1 MLEFLFS
8 KKLTTLSFFDWVQRI
23 SVLLEEAKKAVH
35 ESNLEDTDENYLSH
49 FRRSSQ
55 ALAAAAGGIRLHV
68 DVYGIYTNIVDLGN
82 TEKLYV
88 VEFTRS
94 LKVSGTPLNQS
105 FTKVSVSRHI
115 SNLVS
120 ARYNHLLGKASSRIN
135 RLNEELWAAKSNAS
149 YLTGMVAKTSKS
161 SSEIQDTPNNG
172 NIWEEEIV
180 YRFPANTKP
189 KAKKKKPAAK
199 KPAAAK
205 PAAKPTK
212 K

>member
-1 MLEFLFS
+1 MFEFLFS

-23 SVLLEEAKKAVH
+23 SVLLEEAKKSVH
-35 ESNLEDTDENYLSH
+35 ESNLEDTDENYLDH

-68 DVYGIYTNIVDLGN
+68 DIYGIYTNITDLGS

-94 LKVSGTPLNQS
+94 LKVSGMPINQS

-120 ARYNHLLGKASSRIN
+120 ARYNHLLGKVSSRIN
-135 RLNEELWAAKSNAS
+135 RLNTELWAAKSNAS
-149 YLTGMVAKTSKS
+149 YLTGMVTKTSRA
-161 SSEIQDTPNNG
+161 SSEIQETPTNG
-172 NIWEEEIV
+172 SIWEEEIV
-180 YRFPANTKP
+180 NRLTPNTKP
-189 KAKKKKPAAK
+189 KARKKKPAAK
-199 KPAAAK
+199 KPAAKK